1 MLVRRFRTRVW
12 FRLGAT
18 YLMFVFFIVVRT
30 VGELKFCCSSDISV
44 VFVIFLVRRRVRNL
58 GIIVFLFLGFRKV
71 DRLVL

>member
-1 MLVRRFRTRVW
+1 
-12 FRLGAT
+12 
-18 YLMFVFFIVVRT
+18 MFVFFIVVRT